1 MVKVLSA
8 LKIGPYHCQCQYMDN
23 EHVQTIENPIDR
35 ELQLNGYTYIYIYTE
50 SVYTFAHIDTSTL
63 SSSQLKDTLS
73 CAEQTE

>member
-35 ELQLNGYTYIYIYTE
+35 ELQLNGYTYIYIYIRKVCIH
-50 SVYTFAHIDTSTL
+50 SHI
-63 SSSQLKDTLS
+63 
-73 CAEQTE
+73 

>member
-1 MVKVLSA
+1 
-8 LKIGPYHCQCQYMDN
+8 MDI
-23 EHVQTIENPIDR
+23 H
-35 ELQLNGYTYIYIYTE
+35 IYIYTE